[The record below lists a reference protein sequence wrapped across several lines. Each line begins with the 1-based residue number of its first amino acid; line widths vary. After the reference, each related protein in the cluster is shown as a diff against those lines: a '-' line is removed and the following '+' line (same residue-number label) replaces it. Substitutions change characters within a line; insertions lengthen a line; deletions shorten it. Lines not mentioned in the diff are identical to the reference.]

1 MTEKRSAE
9 GELIRP
15 ENADEQL
22 EMWSGM
28 FALERERIASR
39 DRATA
44 AIEAGFAS
52 FDAADERQYHF
63 QTDRLARDDKFR
75 NRRLSHTV
83 RIVWYATVVTT
94 VLMGFFVYA
103 ILWGT
108 PDQRAAA
115 FTSVSVGGALIA
127 GILIGRYV
135 RERQ

>member
-1 MTEKRSAE
+1 MTEKRSEE
-9 GELIRP
+9 GELIHL
-15 ENADEQL
+15 ENGDEQL
-22 EMWSGM
+22 EMWSEM

-63 QTDRLARDDKFR
+63 QTDRLARDDEFR
-75 NRRLSHTV
+75 NKRLSHTV
-83 RIVWYATVVTT
+83 RFVWFGTAVATVLVG
-94 VLMGFFVYA
+94 LFVYA

-108 PDQRAAA
+108 PEQRAAA

-135 RERQ
+135 RDGK